1 MKKFSKEIAKIGLVL
16 CSILLIFSV
25 IFNDFDS
32 LKFYC
37 IFFVVN
43 LVTLFLDR
51 IMEDI
56 QKILDVIYNYI
67 K

>member
-43 LVTLFLDR
+43 FVTLFLDR

-56 QKILDVIYNYI
+56 QKVLDVIYNYI